1 MDDDSIRRDQLGLVP
16 HSSRTRIHAPNLASL
31 ELSVTGGRIP
41 ILESMP
47 LLVLVDVGIIGT
59 CDCCSRS
66 NNGDCGDENC
76 IGCMLNDTSCVLLH
90 GISQAKLLQF
100 GAVSE
105 MVCLHLK

>member
-47 LLVLVDVGIIGT
+47 LLVLVGVGIIGT

-76 IGCMLNDTSCVLLH
+76 IGCMLNGTSSVLLH